1 MPYLIQRRVSVVF
14 VFVASRH
21 ASYQPLSSVKSGA
34 AYKAYAGWGATP
46 RPRPLLQYPTHSMPI
61 NWTLR
66 TVDLFDK
73 HEYSEKL

>member
-21 ASYQPLSSVKSGA
+21 TSTQPLLSVKLGA
-34 AYKAYAGWGATP
+34 AYSAWAGWG
-46 RPRPLLQYPTHSMPI
+46 RPRPLLPYPTHSMPI
-61 NWTLR
+61 NWTSR